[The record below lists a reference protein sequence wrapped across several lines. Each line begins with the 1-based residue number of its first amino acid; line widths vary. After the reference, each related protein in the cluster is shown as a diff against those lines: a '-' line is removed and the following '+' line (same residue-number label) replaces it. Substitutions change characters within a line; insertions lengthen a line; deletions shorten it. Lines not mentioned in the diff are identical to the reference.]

1 MHRLLEFVLKLSFA
15 LVPVVGVAGDIDDT
29 LKSVV
34 RVETGHGLGSGFV
47 FKTQSAI
54 VTNFH
59 VVEGADTL
67 KAVFHD
73 GSTIEIDGFLFAA
86 PEADLAIVHLKKP
99 CECEP
104 LEISSDQ
111 VDLGS
116 DVFAL
121 GSPRGLAGTVSKG
134 VISSYRRW
142 VDLKEFLG
150 DDYDAFGYDPNSN
163 WVQTDAAITQG
174 NSGGPLV
181 LEDGTVIGIN
191 TLSSSA
197 QFAQNLN
204 FAVDASHLEAVS
216 RRMPTVV
223 RELASL
229 PKPKNPSR
237 GTLGKRGDP
246 TKTAE
251 YWGDL
256 RRIFID
262 LHASLAKAIPA
273 ETRRKPATPKERKAA
288 KQREEQERRDLMRV
302 SKMAPHLQ
310 AAEVQR
316 IIARRAL
323 EDSEVI
329 QDVASACMKAAREV
343 QSLDRTDVDGGLRA
357 FAGDLVM
364 LYRET
369 ADTWGNIDTLSQA
382 KARAGESVDAAVDV
396 NLQIEL
402 DEGIDLTERVKRMR
416 NVVSEDVR
424 FALEAHYKIKLPPIT
439 QDQSS
444 EEATGGLAGEV
455 EKGKLEAKADSLW
468 SSYLRA
474 KAAGSGQKTL
484 EMLIR
489 KYPDT
494 AAGRRAKE
502 ELEQLKK

>member
-1 MHRLLEFVLKLSFA
+1 MRRLLKFVLQLSFV
-15 LVPVVGVAGDIDDT
+15 LMPLVGVAGDIDDT

-47 FKTQSAI
+47 FGTQSAI

-59 VVEGADTL
+59 VVEGAETL

-73 GSTIEIDGFLFAA
+73 GSTIEIDGFLYAA
-86 PEADLAIVHLKKP
+86 PDADLAIVHLTKP

-104 LEISSDQ
+104 LEVSGDQ
-111 VDLGS
+111 VELGS

-142 VDLKEFLG
+142 ADLREFLG
-150 DDYDAFGYDPNSN
+150 EDYEAFGYDPNSN

-181 LEDGTVIGIN
+181 LKDGTVIGVN

-197 QFAQNLN
+197 QFGQNLN
-204 FAVDASHLEAVS
+204 FAVDASHLDAVR

-223 RELASL
+223 QGLASL

-251 YWGDL
+251 YWAKL
-256 RRIFID
+256 RGIFVE
-262 LHASLAKAIPA
+262 LHTSLSKAIPA

-288 KQREEQERRDLMRV
+288 KKREEQERRDLMRV

-310 AAEVQR
+310 QAEMQR
-316 IIARRAL
+316 IISRRAL

-329 QDVASACMKAAREV
+329 QDVAGACMKAAREV

-382 KARAGESVDAAVDV
+382 QARAGDSVDAAVEV
-396 NLQIEL
+396 NLQIAL
-402 DEGIDLTERVKRMR
+402 DKGIDLTERVKRMR

-424 FALEAHYKIKLPPIT
+424 FALESHYKIKLPPIT
-439 QDQSS
+439 Q
-444 EEATGGLAGEV
+444 EESHQQATGGLAGEI
-455 EKGKLEAKADSLW
+455 EKGKIEAKADSLW
-468 SSYLRA
+468 TSYINA
-474 KAAGSGQKTL
+474 KAVGSGQKTL
-484 EMLIR
+484 EMLIK

-502 ELEQLKK
+502 ELERLQK

>member
-1 MHRLLEFVLKLSFA
+1 MRRPLELVLTLCFGLLPLI
-15 LVPVVGVAGDIDDT
+15 GVAGDIDDT

-47 FKTQSAI
+47 FQTQSAI

-67 KAVFHD
+67 KAFFHD
-73 GSTIEIDGFLFAA
+73 GSTIEIDGFLFAD
-86 PEADLAIVHLKKP
+86 PEADLAIIHLTKP
-99 CECEP
+99 CQCEP
-104 LEISSDQ
+104 LLISSEP

-121 GSPRGLAGTVSKG
+121 GSPRGLAGSVSKG

-181 LEDGTVIGIN
+181 LKDGTVIGIN

-197 QFAQNLN
+197 QLGQNLN
-204 FAVDASHLEAVS
+204 FAVDASHLESVS

-223 RELASL
+223 RDLASL

-237 GTLGKRGDP
+237 GTLEKKGEP
-246 TKTAE
+246 TKTAA
-251 YWGDL
+251 YWEQL
-256 RRIFID
+256 RGIFVE

-310 AAEVQR
+310 PAEMQR
-316 IIARRAL
+316 IISRRAL

-329 QDVASACMKAAREV
+329 QDVARACMKAAREV

-357 FAGDLVM
+357 FAADLVM

-382 KARAGESVDAAVDV
+382 QARAGDSVDAAVNV

-402 DEGIDLTERVKRMR
+402 DKGIDLTERVKRMR

-424 FALEAHYKIKLPPIT
+424 FALEARYTIKLPPIT
-439 QDQSS
+439 QDQSH
-444 EEATGGLAGEV
+444 EEATGGIASEI
-455 EKGKLEAKADSLW
+455 EKAKIEAKADGLW
-468 SSYLRA
+468 NSYLRA

-484 EMLIR
+484 QMLLE

-494 AAGRRAKE
+494 TAGRRAKE
-502 ELEQLKK
+502 ELEQLRK